1 MKNKHFIQTQ
11 DEKTAHTLE
20 NLGFRKVSEDNNVY
34 VFMNTD
40 KVLFSDELD
49 RTKIRYTDILCI

>member
-20 NLGFRKVSEDNNVY
+20 NLGFRKVSENNFIY
-34 VFMNTD
+34 VFMNSD
-40 KVLFSDELD
+40 KLMFSNDID
-49 RTKIRYTDILCI
+49 KAKIRYTDILCI

>member
-11 DEKTAHTLE
+11 DKKTAHTLE

>member
-20 NLGFRKVSEDNNVY
+20 NLGFRKVSENNSIY
-34 VFMNTD
+34 VFMNSD
-40 KVLFSDELD
+40 KLMFSNDID
-49 RTKIRYTDILCI
+49 KAKIRYTDILCI